1 MQTIVIGHKNPDMDS
16 ICSALAYAHLKSETG
31 VANVVAGRA
40 GATNTRIDHVLE
52 KFGVEA
58 PVFFSDLS
66 PRVNDV
72 MQRDVVSVPHETSL
86 YDALA
91 LMEKE
96 RLRALPVLDDE
107 KRFLGLLSYNKIS
120 HYLFPPREDSGR
132 SREVHASLES
142 MVRTFQG
149 SSLTG
154 ALGAE
159 RGDLKLMV
167 GAMGQ
172 DAFNERLHSY
182 EASSLV
188 VFVGDRTNIQW
199 KAIKHGVRAI
209 VITGGLEPDN
219 DMIDD
224 AIQAGVS
231 VISSPFDTASSVLLA
246 RGAVDAGLMV
256 DSEFTPFDPETSLAE
271 ARERVR
277 DVHAAVFPIL
287 DATGGLV
294 GVLSKSDF
302 IKPVPRQ
309 LILVDHN
316 ELSQAVKGAS
326 KVPIIEV
333 LDHHRLGGLHSSAPI
348 LFWNNPVGST
358 STIVALAY
366 GQAGV
371 EIPRPMAGLMM
382 AGLLTDTLNLTS
394 PTTTETDREVMQKLS
409 KIVGEDPAEMAAEI
423 FSVGSPLLT
432 MTADGAITADCKEYE
447 EEGHRFSVAQ
457 IEELSFSNLADKQ
470 DDLLAA
476 LDDYCKSNGY
486 LFSTLLVTDINTRAS
501 ILLASGSDPFLKTI
515 DHPVVGQQA
524 WRMGGIVSRKKQL
537 LPYLLTCL
545 DRMPNE

>member
-16 ICSALAYAHLKSETG
+16 ICSALAYAHLKRETG
-31 VANVVAGRA
+31 IENVVAGRA
-40 GATNTRIDHVLE
+40 GVTNARIDHVLD

-72 MQRDVVSVPHETSL
+72 MQRDVISVPHETSL

-107 KRFLGLLSYNKIS
+107 KRFLGLLSYYKIS
-120 HYLFPPREDSGR
+120 HYLFPPREEYGR
-132 SREVHASLES
+132 AREVHASLDS

-154 ALGAE
+154 PLGAE
-159 RGDLKLMV
+159 RDDLKLMV

-182 EASSLV
+182 EANSLV

-224 AIQAGVS
+224 AIQAGVN
-231 VISSPFDTASSVLLA
+231 VISSPFDTASTVLLA

-256 DSEFTPFDPETSLAE
+256 DSEFTSFDPETSLAE

-277 DVHAAVFPIL
+277 DVDAAVFPIL
-287 DATGGLV
+287 DTTGGLV

-316 ELSQAVKGAS
+316 ELSQAVKGAT

-366 GQAGV
+366 EQAGV
-371 EIPRPMAGLMM
+371 EIPRSMAGLMM

-409 KIVGEDPAEMAAEI
+409 QIVGEDPAEMAAEI

-432 MTADGAITADCKEYE
+432 MPAEGAITADCKEYE
-447 EEGHRFSVAQ
+447 ENGCRFSVAQ
-457 IEELSFSNLADKQ
+457 IEELSFSNLPEKQ
-470 DDLLAA
+470 AALLAA
-476 LDDYCKSNGY
+476 LDNYCKSNGY

-501 ILLASGSDPFLKTI
+501 VLLASGSEGFLKTI

-524 WRMGGIVSRKKQL
+524 WRLGGVVSRKKQL

-545 DRMPNE
+545 ERMPS

>member
-16 ICSALAYAHLKSETG
+16 ICAALAYAHLKRETG
-31 VANVVAGRA
+31 VSNVVAGRA
-40 GATNTRIDHVLE
+40 GATNARIDYVLD
-52 KFGVEA
+52 KFGVKA

-72 MQRDVVSVPHETSL
+72 MQRDVISVPHKTSL
-86 YDALA
+86 YDSLA

-107 KRFLGLLSYNKIS
+107 QRFLGLLSYHKIS
-120 HYLFPPREDSGR
+120 HYLFPPREESGR
-132 SREVHASLES
+132 AREVHASLDS

-149 SSLTG
+149 RSLTG
-154 ALGAE
+154 DLCAE
-159 RGDLKLMV
+159 RSALQLMV

-172 DAFNERLHSY
+172 DAFNERLQSY
-182 EASSLV
+182 EAESLV

-199 KAIKHGVRAI
+199 KAIKQGVRAI
-209 VITGGLEPDN
+209 VITGGLAPDD

-224 AIQAGVS
+224 ATQAGVS
-231 VISSPFDTASSVLLA
+231 VISSPFDTASTVLLA

-256 DSEFTPFDPETSLAE
+256 DTEFTSFDPETSLAE
-271 ARERVR
+271 AREKVR

-287 DATGGLV
+287 DTMGGLV

-316 ELSQAVKGAS
+316 EISQAVKGAT

-333 LDHHRLGGLHSSAPI
+333 LDHHRLGGLHSSSPI

-358 STIVALAY
+358 STIIALAY

-371 EIPRPMAGLMM
+371 EIPRSMAGLMM

-394 PTTTETDREVMQKLS
+394 PTTTETDREIMQKLS
-409 KIVGEDPAEMAAEI
+409 QITGEDPAELAAEI

-432 MTADGAITADCKEYE
+432 MPANGAITADCKEYE
-447 EEGHRFSVAQ
+447 EAGCRFSVAQ

-470 DDLLAA
+470 DELLAA
-476 LDDYCKSNGY
+476 LDEYCKKNGY

-501 ILLASGSDPFLKTI
+501 VLLASGSEVFLKTI
-515 DHPVVGQQA
+515 DHPVIGQQA
-524 WRMGGIVSRKKQL
+524 WRLGGVVSRKKQL

-545 DRMPNE
+545 ERMPS

>member
-16 ICSALAYAHLKSETG
+16 ICAALAYAHLKREMG

-40 GATNTRIDHVLE
+40 GVTNARIDFVLA
-52 KFGVEA
+52 KFEVEA

-72 MQRDVVSVPHETSL
+72 MQRDVISVHHETSL
-86 YDALA
+86 YDSLA
-91 LMEKE
+91 LLEKE
-96 RLRALPVLDDE
+96 RLRALPVLDE
-107 KRFLGLLSYNKIS
+107 EQRFMGLLSYQKIS
-120 HYLFPPREDSGR
+120 QYLFPPREESGR
-132 SREVHASLES
+132 AREVHASLDS

-149 SSLTG
+149 RSLTG
-154 ALGAE
+154 DLCVE
-159 RGDLKLMV
+159 RSALKLMV

-172 DAFNERLHSY
+172 DAFNERLQSY
-182 EASSLV
+182 QAESLV

-199 KAIKHGVRAI
+199 KAIKQGVRAI
-209 VITGGLEPDN
+209 VITGGLAPDD

-224 AIQAGVS
+224 AIRAGVS
-231 VISSPFDTASSVLLA
+231 VISSPFDTASTVLLA

-256 DSEFTPFDPETSLAE
+256 DTECTSFAPETSLSE
-271 ARERVR
+271 AREKVR

-287 DATGGLV
+287 DLAGGLV

-316 ELSQAVKGAS
+316 EISQAVKGAT

-333 LDHHRLGGLHSSAPI
+333 LDHHRLGGLHSSSPI

-358 STIVALAY
+358 STIIALAY
-366 GQAGV
+366 GQADV
-371 EIPRPMAGLMM
+371 EIPRSMAGLMM

-394 PTTTETDREVMQKLS
+394 PTTTKTDRDIMQKLS
-409 KIVGEDPAEMAAEI
+409 KIVGEDPAELAAEI

-432 MTADGAITADCKEYE
+432 LPADGAITADCKEYE
-447 EEGHRFSVAQ
+447 EAGCRFSVAQ
-457 IEELSFSNLADKQ
+457 IEELSFSNLPEKQ
-470 DDLLAA
+470 AA
-476 LDDYCKSNGY
+476 LLEALDEYCKKNGY

-501 ILLASGSDPFLKTI
+501 VLLGSGSEVFLKTI
-515 DHPVVGQQA
+515 DYPVIGQQA
-524 WRMGGIVSRKKQL
+524 WRLGGVVSRKKQL

-545 DRMPNE
+545 DRMPG

>member
-16 ICSALAYAHLKSETG
+16 ICAALAYAHLKRESG

-40 GATNTRIDHVLE
+40 GVTNARIDFVLD

-72 MQRDVVSVPHETSL
+72 MQRDVISVHHETSL
-86 YDALA
+86 YDSLA

-107 KRFLGLLSYNKIS
+107 QRFLGLLSYHKIS
-120 HYLFPPREDSGR
+120 HYLFPPREESGR
-132 SREVHASLES
+132 AREVHASLDS
-142 MVRTFQG
+142 IVRTFQG
-149 SSLTG
+149 RSLTG
-154 ALGAE
+154 DLSAE
-159 RGDLKLMV
+159 RAALKLIV

-172 DAFNERLHSY
+172 EAFNERLQSY
-182 EASSLV
+182 EAKSLV

-199 KAIKHGVRAI
+199 KAVKHGVRAI
-209 VITGGLEPDN
+209 VITGGLAPDD

-224 AIQAGVS
+224 ATNAGVS
-231 VISSPFDTASSVLLA
+231 LISSPFDTASTVLLA

-256 DSEFTPFDPETSLAE
+256 DTKFTFFDPETSLAE
-271 ARERVR
+271 ARENVR

-287 DATGGLV
+287 DGTGGLV

-316 ELSQAVKGAS
+316 EISQAVKGAT

-333 LDHHRLGGLHSSAPI
+333 LDHHRLGGLHSSTPI

-358 STIVALAY
+358 STIIALAY

-371 EIPRPMAGLMM
+371 EIPRAMAGLMM

-394 PTTTETDREVMQKLS
+394 PTTTETDRAIMQKLAQ
-409 KIVGEDPAEMAAEI
+409 ITGEDPAELAAEI

-432 MTADGAITADCKEYE
+432 MPAEGAITADCKEYE
-447 EEGHRFSVAQ
+447 EGGCRFSVAQ
-457 IEELSFSNLADKQ
+457 IEELSFSNLPEKQ
-470 DDLLAA
+470 DALLAA
-476 LDDYCKSNGY
+476 LDEYCKKNGY

-501 ILLASGSDPFLKTI
+501 VLLASGSEVFLKTI
-515 DHPVVGQQA
+515 DHPVIAQQA
-524 WRMGGIVSRKKQL
+524 WRLGGVVSRKKQL

-545 DRMPNE
+545 ERMPE